1 MGEKSQHYNS
11 LVGRFHIAKEG
22 IKEKWGSLKEKGKN
36 INEKEPTGSSNE
48 GVKKK
53 ANEFKEGMITKINH
67 GDKEYN
73 HLYRYGNYG
82 FVLIQN

>member
-1 MGEKSQHYNS
+1 MGEKSQKYNS

-22 IKEKWGSLKEKGKN
+22 LKEKWGTAKEKCEN
-36 INEKEPTGSSNE
+36 LSEKEGTGSANG

-53 ANEFKEGMITKINH
+53 ANEFKEEVITKINH

-73 HLYRYGNYG
+73 HLYR
-82 FVLIQN
+82 

>member
-1 MGEKSQHYNS
+1 MGEKSQQYNS

-22 IKEKWGSLKEKGKN
+22 IKEKWSSLKEKGKN
-36 INEKEPTGSSNE
+36 INEKEPNGGNNE

-53 ANEFKEGMITKINH
+53 ANEFKEGMSSKINH

-73 HLYRYGNYG
+73 HLYRYGKYG

>member
-36 INEKEPTGSSNE
+36 II
-48 GVKKK
+48 
-53 ANEFKEGMITKINH
+53 M
-67 GDKEYN
+67 YN
-73 HLYRYGNYG
+73 TPENAT
-82 FVLIQN
+82 F

>member
-22 IKEKWGSLKEKGKN
+22 IKEKWGSLKETGKN

-53 ANEFKEGMITKINH
+53 ANEFNEGMITKINH

-73 HLYRYGNYG
+73 HLYRYAKYG
-82 FVLIQN
+82 FVLIKE